1 MNADS
6 INNSDDK
13 ILYLNSKSV
22 QGVYEWIEAAVFS
35 LLCVSLIFTFVMR
48 IVGVDGNSMKNTLY
62 DSERLIISRSFYTP
76 KRGDIIIIKRYPE
89 EPLVKRIIAV
99 GGDRLKIDDET
110 NQVILNGKV
119 LHEDYILGVTWRE
132 GFPPEEQVIP
142 QGTVFVMG
150 DNRQNSADS
159 RMMEQVGYVDV
170 EDIMGKAIFR
180 FFPLSRAGGLY

>member
-76 KRGDIIIIKRYPE
+76 KRGDIIIINRYTE

-119 LHEDYILGVTWRE
+119 LHEDYILGVTWRG

-170 EDIMGKAIFR
+170 KDIMGKAIFR